1 VLRIH
6 FRVPGNSKGQ
16 TTSRVFEVSESY
28 IGKRIKKSD
37 KEKCRPQIELDLY
50 HHFGIVKGLK
60 LLRTSILERIIRVSS
75 LDGAKLYDRLNQHL
89 VETFLFIVCCC
100 LPLLLHPS
108 SIDFFFSQS
117 IARIDNNKRKIVFVL
132 FQALLY

>member
-6 FRVPGNSKGQ
+6 FRVPGNSEGQ

-50 HHFGIVKGLK
+50 HHFGIVKAAAHVDSRK
-60 LLRTSILERIIRVSS
+60 
-75 LDGAKLYDRLNQHL
+75 
-89 VETFLFIVCCC
+89 
-100 LPLLLHPS
+100 
-108 SIDFFFSQS
+108 
-117 IARIDNNKRKIVFVL
+117 NNKSLV
-132 FQALLY
+132 